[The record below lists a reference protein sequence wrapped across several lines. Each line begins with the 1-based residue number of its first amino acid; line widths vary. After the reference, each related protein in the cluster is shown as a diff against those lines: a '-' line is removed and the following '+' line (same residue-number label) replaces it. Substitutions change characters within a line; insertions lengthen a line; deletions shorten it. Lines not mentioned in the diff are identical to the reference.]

1 MLHSAM
7 AEECKTLVINSRS
20 ASQASSTSTFSSRCD
35 GDVDASQVLNNVQ
48 IRRTS
53 KVFGTPTRKAKRI
66 RFFRN
71 GDR

>member
-1 MLHSAM
+1 M
-7 AEECKTLVINSRS
+7 AEECKIPVIHSRS
-20 ASQASSTSTFSSRCD
+20 ASQASTNSTLSSRCD
-35 GDVDASQVLNNVQ
+35 GGGDASQVLNNVQ

-53 KVFGTPTRKAKRI
+53 KIYGTPARKAKRI